1 MKEMLFIAECKRN
14 IYIRYKNL
22 CWAHTLILYKIE
34 SYEEWLTITMKSSIT
49 GNYNL
54 KFSNFRNSHIRLEW
68 EHLRPLA
75 SRTLA
80 ATAYLGDR
88 GISYL

>member
-1 MKEMLFIAECKRN
+1 
-14 IYIRYKNL
+14 
-22 CWAHTLILYKIE
+22 
-34 SYEEWLTITMKSSIT
+34 MKSSIT

-54 KFSNFRNSHIRLEW
+54 KFSIFRNSHIRLEW
-68 EHLRPLA
+68 EHLRQLA